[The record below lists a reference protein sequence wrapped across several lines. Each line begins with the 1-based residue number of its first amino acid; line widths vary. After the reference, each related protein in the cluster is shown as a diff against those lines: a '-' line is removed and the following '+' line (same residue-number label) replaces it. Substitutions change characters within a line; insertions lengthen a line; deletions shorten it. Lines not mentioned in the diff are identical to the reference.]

1 MIAKTSATIDTRFEV
16 VDDLFDGLDVSS
28 AQLSRIDGLVERLLD
43 ADDTLRSIRTL
54 CGVAQKDIASEL
66 GVSASAVAQLESRDL
81 DTTQLGTLR
90 RYFSALGYD
99 LTISVTPVK
108 DIASSVRS

>member
-1 MIAKTSATIDTRFEV
+1 MIGKTSATIDTRFEV
-16 VDDLFDGLDVSS
+16 VDDLFDGVDVFS
-28 AQLSRIDGLVERLLD
+28 AQRSRIDALVGRLPD
-43 ADDTLRSIRTL
+43 TDDTLRSIRAL

-81 DTTQLGTLR
+81 ETTQLGTLR

-99 LTISVTPVK
+99 LTISVTPVQ
-108 DIASSVRS
+108 DIVSSVRS